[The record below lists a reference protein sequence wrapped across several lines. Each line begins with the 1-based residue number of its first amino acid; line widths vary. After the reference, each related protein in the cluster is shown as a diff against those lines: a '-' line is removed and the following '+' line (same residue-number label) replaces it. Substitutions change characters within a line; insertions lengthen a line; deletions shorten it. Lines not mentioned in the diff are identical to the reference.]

1 MDSEIEY
8 TETGEGM
15 GILRQCKPLHIIIL
29 ILLVSVAGMG
39 CTSFKRWLYEG
50 FGRDGWQHRE
60 EVLQAL
66 HLKDGQFVADLGSG
80 SGYFTFLLAKAVGP
94 GGKVYAVDVDPG
106 MNDYVA
112 SRAREEGYVNI
123 EVILAKPDDPLLPES
138 GVDLI
143 FTCITYHH
151 LEDRVSYFKN
161 AGKYLRPGGRIAIID
176 FNDKAW
182 LEKLIGHWTD
192 QNIIVQELP
201 QAGYSLERE
210 LTFLP
215 KQGFLIFTKR

>member
-1 MDSEIEY
+1 ME
-8 TETGEGM
+8 
-15 GILRQCKPLHIIIL
+15 ILRQCKPLHLVL
-29 ILLVSVAGMG
+29 ILLVTVAWTG

-60 EVLQAL
+60 EVIQAL
-66 HLKDGQFVADLGSG
+66 NLKDGQLVADLGSG

-112 SRAREEGYVNI
+112 SRAREEGYANI
-123 EVILAKPDDPLLPES
+123 EVILAKLDDPLLPES

-143 FTCITYHH
+143 FNCIAYHH